1 MVCWLPRPIAKND
14 ADFAAC
20 SSLLETDDGPL
31 VTTAMVVAEAAYLI
45 DRQVGPAGEVALYTS
60 IIEQALAVEAMTGA
74 DWTRVRA
81 LIDRYQDLRLGGTD
95 AGLIAIAERLG
106 VTRVATLDHRHFRVV
121 RPAHCE
127 APHNPS
133 VIFRTG
139 IARFTYSTRCDF
151 GHSSCVVWYRCVPP
165 RTSVYFCVPRP
176 V

>member
-1 MVCWLPRPIAKND
+1 MLIVDSGVLVAAADRND
-14 ADFAAC
+14 PDFAAC

-45 DRQVGPAGEVALYTS
+45 DRQVGHAGEVALYTS

-74 DWTRVRA
+74 DWTRVRE

-106 VTRVATLDHRHFRVV
+106 VTRIATLDHRHFRVV

-127 APHNPS
+127 ALTILP
-133 VIFRTG
+133 
-139 IARFTYSTRCDF
+139 
-151 GHSSCVVWYRCVPP
+151 
-165 RTSVYFCVPRP
+165 
-176 V
+176 

>member
-1 MVCWLPRPIAKND
+1 
-14 ADFAAC
+14 
-20 SSLLETDDGPL
+20 
-31 VTTAMVVAEAAYLI
+31 MVVAEAAYLI

-121 RPAHCE
+121 RPRSLRGPSQSFGDL
-127 APHNPS
+127 PH
-133 VIFRTG
+133 
-139 IARFTYSTRCDF
+139 
-151 GHSSCVVWYRCVPP
+151 GHRQIHLLNQV
-165 RTSVYFCVPRP
+165 
-176 V
+176 

>member
-1 MVCWLPRPIAKND
+1 
-14 ADFAAC
+14 
-20 SSLLETDDGPL
+20 
-31 VTTAMVVAEAAYLI
+31 
-45 DRQVGPAGEVALYTS
+45 
-60 IIEQALAVEAMTGA
+60 MTGA

-133 VIFRTG
+133 VIFCSGHRQIHLTQPGVTLVTALVSFGTAVYHHVPLCTSAYHDLFDLRVLVVAVRT
-139 IARFTYSTRCDF
+139 TE
-151 GHSSCVVWYRCVPP
+151 V
-165 RTSVYFCVPRP
+165 
-176 V
+176 